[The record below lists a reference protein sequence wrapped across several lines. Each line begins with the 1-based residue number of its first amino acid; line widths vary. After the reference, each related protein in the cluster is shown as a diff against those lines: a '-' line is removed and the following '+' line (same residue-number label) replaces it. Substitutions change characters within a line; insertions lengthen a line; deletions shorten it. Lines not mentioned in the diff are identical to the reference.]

1 MGSENSSKKDYIK
14 FTGDVGWV
22 SLYRVAV
29 YLLAF
34 FTIPALTKNLGT
46 ELYGLWNQ
54 ILVTVGFLTP
64 ILMLHLGTAV
74 VRYLASEER
83 KDVLSQ
89 SFANILCIIITLSL
103 SALILS
109 IIFRT
114 NLSLILF
121 DSANYGTFVILTF
134 VYAAA
139 SSLFD
144 FILTYLR
151 ARGKIKQ
158 LSIINVVSYTLM
170 TASLIILA
178 TLGFSLEFMT
188 CVYLLI
194 YFIFVVIMIISVK
207 RDTGLR
213 RPKFD
218 KTNVK
223 SLKKFILFSV
233 PQIPNGILLWVLNLS
248 DRYLITFF
256 LGLSQAGIYSASYNI
271 GSIIT
276 AFYMPISFVL
286 FPVVSR
292 YWDNNEKGKV
302 RLYLEYSTKIFL
314 FIAIPGSIGLY
325 VLSKPLLQI
334 LTTSEFVIGGALT
347 FYVAVGYIFL
357 GIFQINS
364 FIISLV
370 EKTKFIPI
378 ITAIG
383 GTVNIL
389 LNIILIPLIGI
400 IGAAIATLISYLILS
415 VIVLLWARKEVKYK
429 LDTVFLVKVI
439 LSSMIM
445 ALIIQYIL
453 SASIH
458 RIIIAVLVGIAVYL
472 SSTFV
477 LKTLHKEEKEII
489 YDILGTLKN
498 LVGRK
503 IGTKK

>member
-248 DRYLITFF
+248 DRF

-383 GTVNIL
+383 GTMNIL

>member
-1 MGSENSSKKDYIK
+1 
-14 FTGDVGWV
+14 
-22 SLYRVAV
+22 
-29 YLLAF
+29 
-34 FTIPALTKNLGT
+34 
-46 ELYGLWNQ
+46 
-54 ILVTVGFLTP
+54 
-64 ILMLHLGTAV
+64 
-74 VRYLASEER
+74 
-83 KDVLSQ
+83 
-89 SFANILCIIITLSL
+89 
-103 SALILS
+103 
-109 IIFRT
+109 
-114 NLSLILF
+114 
-121 DSANYGTFVILTF
+121 
-134 VYAAA
+134 
-139 SSLFD
+139 
-144 FILTYLR
+144 
-151 ARGKIKQ
+151 
-158 LSIINVVSYTLM
+158 
-170 TASLIILA
+170 
-178 TLGFSLEFMT
+178 
-188 CVYLLI
+188 
-194 YFIFVVIMIISVK
+194 
-207 RDTGLR
+207 
-213 RPKFD
+213 
-218 KTNVK
+218 
-223 SLKKFILFSV
+223 
-233 PQIPNGILLWVLNLS
+233 
-248 DRYLITFF
+248 
-256 LGLSQAGIYSASYNI
+256 
-271 GSIIT
+271 
-276 AFYMPISFVL
+276 
-286 FPVVSR
+286 
-292 YWDNNEKGKV
+292 
-302 RLYLEYSTKIFL
+302 
-314 FIAIPGSIGLY
+314 
-325 VLSKPLLQI
+325 
-334 LTTSEFVIGGALT
+334 GALT

-400 IGAAIATLISYLILS
+400 IGAAVATLISYLILS